1 MKKKKKNVAQTEE
14 KSRSDVFDVCLSFP
28 GD

>member
-1 MKKKKKNVAQTEE
+1 MGKKKKIVAQTEE
-14 KSRSDVFDVCLSFP
+14 KSRADVFDVCLSFP